1 MKLSFKLLGRVA
13 LPAVALAL
21 IGFAI
26 ATIAPKDEADA
37 APPAQPATA
46 PDTDGAIVA
55 ALGVVEP
62 SSEVIG
68 VGSELPGV
76 VRELFV
82 KPGDLVAAGAPLF
95 RLDGRALSA
104 SLDAQ
109 LASAEQSKANSAA
122 TQSRIPALEA
132 NASTAA
138 AGIAQAQAAL
148 QTARGQV
155 QQAQGRVANATA
167 AAEVARLA
175 YRDAQ
180 ARFSL
185 FQTISDPRA
194 VSTDERDRAQ
204 FAMERA
210 KAAYDQTLAS
220 VAEAQGGVAV
230 AQGQV
235 ADAQSRIASATAA
248 AQAARANI
256 VEGQQAALAARAG
269 AAQASA
275 QARVVATDLDRLIV
289 RAPISGQVLR
299 LNVRLGEYASAG
311 PLADPLVAMGAVDP
325 LHVRVQIDEEDAG
338 RVATGAPAT
347 ASLRGD
353 ASKTIALTFVRFEP
367 QAIAKTNL
375 NGGAERVDT
384 RVIEAI
390 YAFDRAG
397 LPAFVGQQMDVF
409 VKARPFAQTK
419 APAKAT
425 PDAEVAR

>member
-13 LPAVALAL
+13 LPVIALCL

-26 ATIAPKDEADA
+26 ATISPKDEAGA

-46 PDTDGAIVA
+46 PQSDGAIVA

-62 SSEVIG
+62 SSELVA
-68 VGSELPGV
+68 VGSELPGI
-76 VRELFV
+76 VREVFV
-82 KPGDLVAAGAPLF
+82 KPGDLVAAGSPLF

-104 SLDAQ
+104 SLEAQ
-109 LASAEQSKANSAA
+109 LASAQQSQANSTAS
-122 TQSRIPALEA
+122 QSRIPALQA

-155 QQAQGRVANATA
+155 LQAQGRVGNAKA

-180 ARFSL
+180 ARLAL
-185 FQTISDPRA
+185 FQNISDPRA
-194 VSTDERDRAQ
+194 VSTDERDRAR

-210 KAAYDQTLAS
+210 KASYDQALAA
-220 VAEAQGGVAV
+220 VTEADGGVAV
-230 AQGQV
+230 AQGGV
-235 ADAQSRIASATAA
+235 ADAQSRIAAATAA
-248 AQAARANI
+248 TQSARATI
-256 VEGQQAALAARAG
+256 EEGRQASI
-269 AAQASA
+269 AAQAGATQAGA
-275 QARVVATDLDRLIV
+275 QARVVATDLDRLTV

-299 LNVRLGEYASAG
+299 LNVRLGEFASAG
-311 PLADPLVAMGAVDP
+311 PLAEPLVAMGAVDP
-325 LHVRVQIDEEDAG
+325 MHVRVQIDEEDAG
-338 RVATGAPAT
+338 RVSAGAPAT

-353 ASKTIALTFVRFEP
+353 ASKIIALTFVRFEP
-367 QAIAKTNL
+367 QAIAKRNL

-384 RVIEAI
+384 RVIEAV
-390 YAFDRAG
+390 YAFDRAK

-409 VKARPFAQTK
+409 VTARPLAQAK
-419 APAKAT
+419 PKPAAS
-425 PDAEVAR
+425 EVGK